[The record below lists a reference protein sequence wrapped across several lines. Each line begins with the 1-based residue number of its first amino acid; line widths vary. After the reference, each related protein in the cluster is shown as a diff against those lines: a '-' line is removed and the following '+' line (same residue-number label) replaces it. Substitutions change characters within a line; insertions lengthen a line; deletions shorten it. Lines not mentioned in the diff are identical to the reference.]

1 MMFDD
6 SHFCDAHL
14 HLSDD
19 TETLLTKPEKV
30 HAVISCSTDAEAQV
44 AAALAEKYP
53 KIHYSC
59 GVHPW
64 KAFEEVWQNM
74 QPWLEKA
81 DIIGEI
87 GLDCVWCEVDMDTQ
101 RTFFERQ
108 LVYASEHHKPVV
120 LHTKGMEGECLE
132 MIRRYP
138 NTYMVHWYSASEH
151 LQDYIDLGCYMSV
164 GPFPTKDPAVRE
176 VALKCP
182 LDRLLIETD
191 GLDALKWASDEE
203 VQPEEYTKALVQLA
217 EEIGVVRGFG
227 FEAILEICDVNLTR
241 FVQSGQV

>member
-1 MMFDD
+1 
-6 SHFCDAHL
+6 
-14 HLSDD
+14 
-19 TETLLTKPEKV
+19 
-30 HAVISCSTDAEAQV
+30 
-44 AAALAEKYP
+44 
-53 KIHYSC
+53 
-59 GVHPW
+59 
-64 KAFEEVWQNM
+64 
-74 QPWLEKA
+74 
-81 DIIGEI
+81 
-87 GLDCVWCEVDMDTQ
+87 
-101 RTFFERQ
+101 
-108 LVYASEHHKPVV
+108 
-120 LHTKGMEGECLE
+120 
-132 MIRRYP
+132 
-138 NTYMVHWYSASEH
+138 
-151 LQDYIDLGCYMSV
+151 MSV

>member
-14 HLSDD
+14 HLSEE

-30 HAVISCSTDAEAQV
+30 HAVISCSSDKDAQA
-44 AAALAEKYP
+44 AAALADKYP

-64 KAFEEVWQNM
+64 QASEEVWQEM

-87 GLDCVWCEVDMDTQ
+87 GLDSVWCEVDMDVQ
-101 RTFFERQ
+101 RAIFERQ
-108 LVYASEHHKPVV
+108 LAYAAEHHKPVV
-120 LHTKGMEGECLE
+120 LHTKGMEAECLE

-138 NTYMVHWYSASEH
+138 NTYMVHWYSTKEL

-176 VALKCP
+176 VAVKCP
-182 LDRLLIETD
+182 LDHLLVETD
-191 GLDALKWASDEE
+191 GLDVLQWASEGD
-203 VQPEEYTKALVQLA
+203 VHPDDYLKNLIRIA

-227 FEAILEICDVNLTR
+227 FEAILEICDMNLTR
-241 FVQSGQV
+241 FVQSGK